1 MLTAAPGTLQAA
13 LDVAARGWAVFPLR
27 PGTKR
32 PALHGSARCPRTG
45 ACAGGHVKWEA
56 RATTD
61 PERITRAWAQAP
73 FNIGLAT
80 GPSGLVVVDL
90 DMPKDGD
97 AGPTGTE
104 VFAALC
110 ERGDQPVPMTYRAGT
125 ASGGQHLYFTAP
137 DTPRLGNSAGLLGEL
152 VDTRAWGGYIVAP
165 GSVTPSGAYTV
176 LDDAPVLPLPGW
188 LLEALTT
195 RQEPA
200 RPRTATP
207 LAVPGSGVSRA
218 AHAALEREC
227 VNVQAAPAKQAN
239 NTLNRSAFLV
249 GRFVAWGDL
258 DRNMVEE
265 AFQGAGEAR
274 GLTAAECR
282 ATIRS
287 ALDSSIRKARPREAT

>member
-1 MLTAAPGTLQAA
+1 MLTAAPETLQAA
-13 LDVAARGWAVFPLR
+13 LDAAARGWAVFPLR

-32 PALHGSARCPRTG
+32 PALHGESRCPRTG
-45 ACAGGHVKWEA
+45 ACAGGHVKWED

-90 DMPKDGD
+90 DMPKDGA

-110 ERGDQPVPMTYRAGT
+110 EHAGQPVPATFQAST

-137 DTPRLGNSAGLLGEL
+137 ATPRLGNSAGLLGEL
-152 VDTRAWGGYIVAP
+152 VDTRAWGGYVVAP

-176 LDDAPVLPLPGW
+176 LDDVPVLPLPAW
-188 LLEALTT
+188 LLEALTD

-200 RPRTATP
+200 RPRTAAP
-207 LAVPGSGVSRA
+207 VVPRVSGSRA
-218 AHAALEREC
+218 ARAALEREC
-227 VNVQAAPAKQAN
+227 ANVQAAPAKQAN

-258 DRNMVEE
+258 DRTVVEE

-287 ALDSSIRKARPREAT
+287 ALDSSIRKARPREAA

>member
-13 LDVAARGWAVFPLR
+13 LDAAARGWAVFPLR

-32 PALHGSARCPRTG
+32 PALHGQSRCPRTG
-45 ACAGGHVKWEA
+45 ACADGHVKWEE

-61 PERITRAWAQAP
+61 PKRITRAWAQAP
-73 FNIGLAT
+73 FNIGLAS

-90 DMPKDGD
+90 DMPKGG
-97 AGPTGTE
+97 AVGPTGAE

-110 ERGDQPVPMTYRAGT
+110 ERAGQPLPVTFRAGT

-137 DTPRLGNSAGLLGEL
+137 DAPRLGNSAGLLGEL
-152 VDTRAWGGYIVAP
+152 VDTRAWGGYVVAP
-165 GSVTPSGAYTV
+165 GSVTPRGAYAV
-176 LDDAPVLPLPGW
+176 LDDVPVLPLPGW
-188 LLEALTT
+188 LLEALTA

-200 RPRTATP
+200 RPRTP
-207 LAVPGSGVSRA
+207 VPVVPRVGGSRA
-218 AHAALEREC
+218 ARAALEREC
-227 VNVQAAPAKQAN
+227 ANVQAAPAKQAN

-258 DRNMVEE
+258 DRAVVEE

-287 ALDSSIRKARPREAT
+287 ALDSSIRKARPREAA

>member
-1 MLTAAPGTLQAA
+1 MSVLLRHALAAAE
-13 LDVAARGWAVFPLR
+13 RGWHVFPLR

-32 PALHGSARCPRTG
+32 PALHSEARCPRTG
-45 ACAGGHVKWEA
+45 ACAGGHVKWEE

-90 DMPKDGD
+90 DMPKDGA
-97 AGPTGTE
+97 AGPTGAE

-110 ERGDQPVPMTYRAGT
+110 ERAGQPVPATFRAGT

-137 DTPRLGNSAGLLGEL
+137 DAPRLGNSAGLLGEL
-152 VDTRAWGGYIVAP
+152 VDTRAWGGYVVAP
-165 GSVTPSGAYTV
+165 GSVTPSGAYAV
-176 LDDAPVLPLPGW
+176 LDDVPVLPLPGW
-188 LLEALTT
+188 LLEALTA

-200 RPRTATP
+200 RPRTP
-207 LAVPGSGVSRA
+207 IPVVPRVGGSRA
-218 AHAALEREC
+218 ARTALEREC
-227 VNVQAAPAKQAN
+227 ANVQAAPAKQAN

-258 DRNMVEE
+258 DRAVVEE

-287 ALDSSIRKARPREAT
+287 ALDSSIRKARPREAA

>member
-13 LDVAARGWAVFPLR
+13 LDSAARGWKVFPLR

-32 PALHGSARCPRTG
+32 PALHGETRCSRTG
-45 ACAGGHVKWEA
+45 ACAGGHVKWEE

-90 DMPKDGD
+90 DMPKNGA
-97 AGPTGTE
+97 AGPTGAE

-110 ERGDQPVPMTYRAGT
+110 ERAGQPVPVTFRTGT
-125 ASGGQHLYFTAP
+125 ASGGQHFYFAAP
-137 DTPRLGNSAGLLGEL
+137 DAPHLGNSAGLLGEL
-152 VDTRAWGGYIVAP
+152 MDTRAWGGYVVAP
-165 GSVTPSGAYTV
+165 GSVTPSGAYTI
-176 LDDAPVLPLPGW
+176 LDDTPVLPLPDW
-188 LLEALTT
+188 LLEALTAH
-195 RQEPA
+195 QEPA
-200 RPRTATP
+200 RPRTTAP
-207 LAVPGSGVSRA
+207 AVPRVSGGRA
-218 AHAALEREC
+218 ARAALEREC
-227 VNVQAAPAKQAN
+227 RNVQAAPAKQAN

-258 DRNMVEE
+258 DRLVVEE
-265 AFQGAGEAR
+265 AFQGAGESR
-274 GLTAAECR
+274 GLTTAECR

>member
-1 MLTAAPGTLQAA
+1 MVTAAPGTLQAA
-13 LDVAARGWAVFPLR
+13 LAAAARGWAVFPLR

-32 PALHGSARCPRTG
+32 PALHGQSRCPRTG
-45 ACAGGHVKWEA
+45 ACTGGHVKWEG

-61 PERITRAWAQAP
+61 PERITRAWTQAP

-90 DMPKDGD
+90 DLPKDGA
-97 AGPTGTE
+97 AGPTGAE

-110 ERGDQPVPMTYRAGT
+110 ERAGKPLPDTFRAGT

-137 DTPRLGNSAGLLGEL
+137 NTLRLGNSAGLLGEL
-152 VDTRAWGGYIVAP
+152 VDTRAWGGYVVAP

-176 LDDAPVLPLPGW
+176 LDDVPLLPLPGW
-188 LLEALTT
+188 LLEVLTA

-200 RPRTATP
+200 RPRTAAAP
-207 LAVPGSGVSRA
+207 AVPRVSGSRA
-218 AHAALEREC
+218 ARAALEREC
-227 VNVQAAPAKQAN
+227 RNVQAAPAKQAN
-239 NTLNRSAFLV
+239 NSLNRSAFLV

-258 DRNMVEE
+258 DRDMVEE

-287 ALDSSIRKARPREAT
+287 ALDSSIRKARPREAA